1 MTHWHT
7 IPPTTV
13 ERLSKVADLLLKF
26 REAFQEISNL
36 YHWSPAPNSPAD
48 QAAIELSSLDPL
60 IADSRRENDHQLI
73 AEVVRLFLLSASGH
87 LGALASLYKSGE
99 VSFSPPLLIRA
110 VIENC
115 AHAVWVLGYDQD
127 EPSENRLARTYLEE
141 LLSAKE
147 EKKNAGRMRGESDPS
162 YITASNNYQ
171 TLKQRI
177 LDRFPGTTPE
187 SLGSNGLCLYG
198 QKLPRLEES
207 VVKMYELTEEYG
219 GTINGKEASG
229 IYGLLSNMTHPTLYT
244 ARQYRKRIDNPD
256 VDHQRAY
263 RQIGISSIENEA
275 RAALAAFYN
284 ALNYTVSYFGWPET
298 VVADLEDATR
308 RAIPDFFI

>member
-1 MTHWHT
+1 
-7 IPPTTV
+7 
-13 ERLSKVADLLLKF
+13 
-26 REAFQEISNL
+26 
-36 YHWSPAPNSPAD
+36 
-48 QAAIELSSLDPL
+48 
-60 IADSRRENDHQLI
+60 
-73 AEVVRLFLLSASGH
+73 
-87 LGALASLYKSGE
+87 
-99 VSFSPPLLIRA
+99 
-110 VIENC
+110 
-115 AHAVWVLGYDQD
+115 
-127 EPSENRLARTYLEE
+127 
-141 LLSAKE
+141 
-147 EKKNAGRMRGESDPS
+147 
-162 YITASNNYQ
+162 
-171 TLKQRI
+171 
-177 LDRFPGTTPE
+177 
-187 SLGSNGLCLYG
+187 
-198 QKLPRLEES
+198 
-207 VVKMYELTEEYG
+207 MYELTEEYG